1 MSGVLSERLENT
13 VDATRGQPL
22 AARVL
27 ARKNELEDA
36 LAELGRHDT
45 VERHAIE
52 TALAT
57 VYLLMTGDL
66 AHPSDVVARDLNR
79 WLERNKH
86 LGQEITRRLQ
96 ADRLA
101 QLQRREEE
109 EERVR
114 ERRLG
119 EMPPWE

>member
-1 MSGVLSERLENT
+1 MSAILNLQIENSM
-13 VDATRGQPL
+13 DATRGQPL

-36 LAELGRHDT
+36 LADIGPREVLMRT
-45 VERHAIE
+45 AIE

-57 VYLLMTGDL
+57 VYSLMTGDL

-86 LGQEITRRLQ
+86 L
-96 ADRLA
+96 A
-101 QLQRREEE
+101 Q
-109 EERVR
+109 
-114 ERRLG
+114 
-119 EMPPWE
+119 